1 MTTTWRFCPFRAVKV
16 GLNFEA
22 TPNFIWLDY
31 IGVEA
36 EVGTLKTRDWKT
48 RDLKSMESAHSTSV
62 CDTHTD
68 SDSETSADDA
78 DASTNAVVATVSTP
92 AVDSN
97 DCEVCLI
104 TQRDERIALLPC
116 GHRRFCETCTN
127 EVEHQGRG
135 CPICRTDIQ
144 MIMRLF

>member
-48 RDLKSMESAHSTSV
+48 RDLKSMETGKRPQHQ
-62 CDTHTD
+62 
-68 SDSETSADDA
+68 
-78 DASTNAVVATVSTP
+78 
-92 AVDSN
+92 
-97 DCEVCLI
+97 CL
-104 TQRDERIALLPC
+104 
-116 GHRRFCETCTN
+116 
-127 EVEHQGRG
+127 
-135 CPICRTDIQ
+135 
-144 MIMRLF
+144 